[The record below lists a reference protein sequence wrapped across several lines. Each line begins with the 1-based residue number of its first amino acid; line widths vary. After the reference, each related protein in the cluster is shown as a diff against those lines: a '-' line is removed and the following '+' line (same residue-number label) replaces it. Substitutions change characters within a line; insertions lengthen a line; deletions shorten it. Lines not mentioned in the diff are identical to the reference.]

1 MIWVRL
7 FKKSAWVWGG
17 LFVASCLINALSY
30 VWPWMVKVCLDRVSQ
45 GQTIPISLPI
55 GLGLLALVVIR
66 SGGQVTVKKTAY
78 KLVQGIIEN
87 LRLDIY
93 TQIQNLS
100 SIRLKMIESAMILT
114 RMSGDTDTVRRF
126 LTNEVLEGAVAV
138 VNIIL
143 LTGILWFLNR
153 WLALAVLI
161 IIPCLVWVCAKTF
174 PGLKQGFSTMQDMN
188 GKLVQHTSE
197 LLQSS
202 NLVRAMGLQ
211 QYMRGRFA
219 FLQSEFSKVSRMN
232 YAFGMHLTG
241 GIEAVNGF
249 VITLILVVGGW
260 AVGYGHMSP
269 GTLVAFYMYW
279 LMLLGPVMRLG
290 SLQNSFQE
298 ATSAMQKIEEFLSLK
313 DYAPVN
319 APSAVSKPLKGD
331 IIFEGVHFGYVPGS
345 PVIRGVSLSL
355 PAGQTM
361 AIVGESGAGKT
372 TLLQLLLRFY
382 DPARGTIWVDRH
394 DCKNWDLDAY
404 HRQIGVV
411 LQDDYIFSGTVKDNI
426 LLGDPQAKEADIR
439 WAAQMACAHDFIVQM
454 PDAYDTYIGDRGL
467 KLSVGQR
474 QRLALARAL
483 VRRPRLL
490 LLDEATCALDA
501 LTENQVQKNIRDAC
515 PEATIL
521 IIAHRFSSIM
531 GADSILV
538 LNEGVIIQ
546 QGSHNYLLSQEG
558 LYSRLYNE
566 QFK

>member
-1 MIWVRL
+1 M
-7 FKKSAWVWGG
+7 
-17 LFVASCLINALSY
+17 ASCIINALSY
-30 VWPWMVKVCLDRVSQ
+30 VWPWMVKVCLDRVSR
-45 GQTIPISLPI
+45 GQVIPISLPI
-55 GLGLLALVVIR
+55 GIGLLALVAIR
-66 SGGQVTVKKTAY
+66 CGGQVMVKKITY
-78 KLVQGIIEN
+78 KQVQGIAEN

-93 TQIQNLS
+93 NQIQNLS
-100 SIRLKMIESAMILT
+100 SIRLKAIESAMILT

-126 LTNEVLEGAVAV
+126 LSNEILEGAVAV
-138 VNIIL
+138 VNIVL

-153 WLALAVLI
+153 GLALAVLV
-161 IIPCLVWVCAKTF
+161 IIPCLVWVCVRTF
-174 PGLKQGFSTMQDMN
+174 PRLKQGFSTMQDMN

-211 QYMRGRFA
+211 QQLRGSFA
-219 FLQSEFSKVSRMN
+219 CLQSKLGRLSRMN

-260 AVGYGHMSP
+260 AVGHGHMSP

-313 DYAPVN
+313 DYAPAN
-319 APSAVSKPLKGD
+319 APLAISKPLQGN
-331 IIFEGVHFGYVPGS
+331 IIFEGVHFGYVPGVS
-345 PVIRGVSLSL
+345 VIRGVSLSL
-355 PAGQTM
+355 PAGKTV

-382 DPARGTIWVDRH
+382 DPHRGTIWIDRH
-394 DCKNWDLDAY
+394 DLKNLDLDSY

-411 LQDDYIFSGTVKDNI
+411 LQDDYIFSATVKDNI
-426 LLGDPQAKEADIR
+426 LLGAPQATDIDIR
-439 WAAQMACAHDFIVQM
+439 WAAQMACAHDFIAQM
-454 PDAYDTYIGDRGL
+454 PDGYDTHVGDRGL

-501 LTENQVQKNIRDAC
+501 LTENQVQKNIRNAC

-538 LNEGVIIQ
+538 LDEGLIIQ

-558 LYSRLYNE
+558 LYSKLYNE

>member
-1 MIWVRL
+1 MIWLRL
-7 FKKSAWVWGG
+7 WKKSPWVWSG
-17 LFVASCLINALSY
+17 LFLASCLINALSY
-30 VWPWMVKVCLDRVSQ
+30 VWPWMVKVCLDRVSH
-45 GQTIPISLPI
+45 GQTIPMSLPT

-66 SGGQVTVKKTAY
+66 SGGQVMVKKTAY
-78 KLVQGIIEN
+78 KLVQGIVEN

-114 RMSGDTDTVRRF
+114 RMSSDTDTVRRF
-126 LTNEVLEGAVAV
+126 LANEALEGVVAL
-138 VNIIL
+138 VNIVL

-153 WLALAVLI
+153 WLAVAVLV
-161 IIPCLVWVCAKTF
+161 IIPALVWVCIQTF
-174 PGLKQGFSTMQDMN
+174 PKLKQGFSTMQDMN

-211 QYMRGRFA
+211 AQLRQRFA
-219 FLQSEFSKVSRMN
+219 SLQGEFIKLSRMN

-249 VITLILVVGGW
+249 VITLILVMGGW
-260 AVGYGHMSP
+260 AVGHGQMSP

-290 SLQNSFQE
+290 SLHNSFQE
-298 ATSAMQKIEEFLSLK
+298 ATSAMQKIEEFLSLQ
-313 DYAPVN
+313 DYAPMN
-319 APSAVSKPLKGD
+319 APLAVSKPLLGD
-331 IIFEGVHFGYVPGS
+331 IIFEGVHFGYVPGVS
-345 PVIRGVSLSL
+345 VIQGVSLHV
-355 PAGQTM
+355 PAGKTV

-372 TLLQLLLRFY
+372 TLLQLLLRFH
-382 DPARGTIWVDRH
+382 DAHRGTIWVDRH
-394 DCKNWDLDAY
+394 DLKNWDLEAY

-426 LLGDPQAKEADIR
+426 LLGDPQASQTDTE
-439 WAAQMACAHDFIVQM
+439 WAAQMACAHDFIAQM
-454 PDAYDTYIGDRGL
+454 PDGYDTHVGDRGL

-501 LTENQVQKNIRDAC
+501 LTENQVQANIRTAC
-515 PEATIL
+515 PEATIV

-538 LNEGVIIQ
+538 LDEGRIIQ
-546 QGSHNYLLSQEG
+546 QGSHNYLLSQDG
-558 LYSRLYNE
+558 LYSKLYNE